1 MQARTVDSVDKEIAE
16 IDRQINERR
25 EAIRSKKRERR
36 SLLRKER
43 DQLRYITGGLIFD
56 HLSDFEVLYPGLVK
70 ELYSRADTRD
80 RIKFVRA
87 GFVKDNLV
95 KLVETNKGE
104 CQKSVKEIEAVEEA
118 EDFSEVDQK
127 NLEKIKACLIDQSKN
142 IKRKIYGRKG
152 ECMIYTGPG
161 EELYISDKLAAYLI
175 KNEAYSE

>member
-1 MQARTVDSVDKEIAE
+1 MQARTIDAVDKEIAD
-16 IDRQINERR
+16 IDQQINARK
-25 EAIRSKKRERR
+25 EAIRTKKRERR
-36 SLLRKER
+36 SLLREER
-43 DQLRYITGGLIFD
+43 DQLRYVVGGLIFD
-56 HLSDFEVLYPGLVK
+56 HLGDFEKLYPGILQ
-70 ELYSRADTRD
+70 ELYKCADTRD
-80 RIKFVRA
+80 KIKFVRA
-87 GFVKDNLV
+87 GFVKENLV

-142 IKRKIYGRKG
+142 LKRKIYGRKG
-152 ECMIYTGPG
+152 ECMIYIGPG